1 MDSPVG
7 VLCPAGPEDVPPAV
21 FARKAEALGFESIW
35 VGEHPAV
42 PRRIERSYEQLVG
55 GDVPYFYTNVADPWM
70 TLAHVAGA
78 TETIRLGTAVGLIT
92 LRHPLLL
99 AKILA
104 TLDRQSGGR
113 LTIGAGA
120 GWLEEEMD
128 LFAVDFASRFDR
140 MREIVEAMRVVWS
153 EDEAEYHGAHV
164 DFPAVLSRYQ
174 PLQQPIPILCGVHG
188 VRGMRL
194 AAQWADGWLPVSSGA
209 DQLARD
215 LARLGEFCDEAERDL
230 RSLDVTVMAG
240 VDEETSG
247 DAVSSLFEAGATRV
261 LLAIGTVTTA
271 RTVLEDDA
279 SGHPLSPARF
289 ESTLEGVASRFLE

>member
-1 MDSPVG
+1 VSSSVG

-42 PRRIERSYEQLVG
+42 PRLIERPYEQLVEG
-55 GDVPYFYTNVADPWM
+55 NVPYFYTNIADPWM

-78 TETIRLGTAVGLIT
+78 TKTIRLGTAVGLVT

-99 AKILA
+99 AKTLA

-113 LTIGAGA
+113 LTVGAGA
-120 GWLEEEMD
+120 GWLKEEMD
-128 LFAVDFASRFDR
+128 LFAVDFSSRFER
-140 MREIVEAMRVVWS
+140 MREIVEAMRVLWD
-153 EDEAEYHGAHV
+153 EEEAEYHGKHV
-164 DFPAVLSRYQ
+164 DFPAVLSRYH
-174 PLQQPIPILCGVHG
+174 PVQQPIPILCGVHG

-209 DQLARD
+209 EQLARD
-215 LARLGEFCDEAERDL
+215 LSRLGEFCEKEGRDP
-230 RSLDVTVMAG
+230 RALDVTVMAG
-240 VDEETSG
+240 VDENTPK

-271 RTVLEDDA
+271 RTVLEGDA
-279 SGHPLSPARF
+279 SRHPLSPARF
-289 ESTLEGVASRFLE
+289 ESTLEGIASRFFV